1 MSTERIEYQQRF
13 DAVRAALGQV
23 EEFVGRIEVDHE
35 RTMGALCVYRDNLE
49 SDLETLGQKLCV
61 AIELYAAAAG
71 MSQYDAYALVNTTH
85 ANRIGEAR
93 GNGNGNG
100 LGLTMDAAAKML
112 GYRSGASS

>member
-1 MSTERIEYQQRF
+1 MSTERIEYQHRF

-71 MSQYDAYALVNTTH
+71 ISEADALHLVNETH
-85 ANRIGEAR
+85 AGRV
-93 GNGNGNG
+93 
-100 LGLTMDAAAKML
+100 LDV
-112 GYRSGASS
+112 AS

>member
-23 EEFVGRIEVDHE
+23 EEFVGHIQADHE

-49 SDLETLGQKLCV
+49 ADVETVGQKLSV

-71 MSQYDAYALVNTTH
+71 ISQYDAYALINKTH
-85 ANRIGEAR
+85 EGRV
-93 GNGNGNG
+93 
-100 LGLTMDAAAKML
+100 LDV
-112 GYRSGASS
+112 AS

>member
-13 DAVRAALGQV
+13 DAVRAALGQA
-23 EEFVGRIEVDHE
+23 EEFVGHIQADHE

-49 SDLETLGQKLCV
+49 SDVETVGQKLSV

-71 MSQYDAYALVNTTH
+71 ISQYDAYALINKTH
-85 ANRIGEAR
+85 EDRA
-93 GNGNGNG
+93 NGNG

-112 GYRSGASS
+112 GHRTGAAS